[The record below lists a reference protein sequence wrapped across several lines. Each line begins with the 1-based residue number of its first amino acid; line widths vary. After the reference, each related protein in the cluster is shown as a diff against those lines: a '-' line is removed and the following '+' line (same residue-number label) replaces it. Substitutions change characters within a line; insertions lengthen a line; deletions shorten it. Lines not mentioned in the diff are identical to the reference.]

1 MSKALSIQFHAAL
14 QQCFL
19 LAAHIEYHAFK
30 EFQAPFH
37 KSIVV
42 LTDALTSRTVAKSKA
57 LWKSDSFAR
66 SGLTAQMCILLYA
79 HERRDWEENQ

>member
-42 LTDALTSRTVAKSKA
+42 LTDALTSRTVA
-57 LWKSDSFAR
+57 
-66 SGLTAQMCILLYA
+66 
-79 HERRDWEENQ
+79 